1 MFPPHLPPP
10 TSNIARHR
18 QWERLKIILVS
29 TLFGLISG
37 LSGAAILLGWIWPL
51 TSGTEGFFYT
61 RTSSPKDQLQARA
74 QLKIADEIFSVYS
87 KATTIGKGKYF
98 SKNDKIGDGVMS
110 VTSGWVIMY
119 YPQFNNRASDW
130 IAVAE
135 NGSLY
140 KVSRTLF
147 DKRTG
152 LLYAKLEAL
161 VAKPG
166 VTDEQ
171 FKVVTFNNGL
181 NQYDEVFVLQ
191 EGRWLSSMVVG
202 PSQSSEDS
210 HLDTAAPPTYN
221 LNDSFVDGS
230 VVIDGQGNMI
240 GFIRD
245 RAIVMSMVN
254 ENYFLN
260 GIEDK
265 KQILYPSLGVE
276 GWFSDEKIIVVNE
289 EKISGFV
296 VTKVDGNK
304 QLFQKGDIILQVNGR
319 PADRTNM
326 WYTINNQKVRV
337 SIWRSGST
345 IEAQAAVLEL

>member
-1 MFPPHLPPP
+1 
-10 TSNIARHR
+10 
-18 QWERLKIILVS
+18 
-29 TLFGLISG
+29 
-37 LSGAAILLGWIWPL
+37 
-51 TSGTEGFFYT
+51 
-61 RTSSPKDQLQARA
+61 
-74 QLKIADEIFSVYS
+74 
-87 KATTIGKGKYF
+87 
-98 SKNDKIGDGVMS
+98 
-110 VTSGWVIMY
+110 
-119 YPQFNNRASDW
+119 
-130 IAVAE
+130 
-135 NGSLY
+135 
-140 KVSRTLF
+140 
-147 DKRTG
+147 
-152 LLYAKLEAL
+152 
-161 VAKPG
+161 
-166 VTDEQ
+166 
-171 FKVVTFNNGL
+171 
-181 NQYDEVFVLQ
+181 
-191 EGRWLSSMVVG
+191 
-202 PSQSSEDS
+202 
-210 HLDTAAPPTYN
+210 
-221 LNDSFVDGS
+221 
-230 VVIDGQGNMI
+230 MI